1 MHTGRAL
8 GPVRRLVAPVVALLL
23 AGLAMAGCGGSSG
36 ANGAADS
43 SGASEQSTLRLVYT
57 VTAATLPAWVAHDKG
72 FFKENGVTVQLNS
85 TNDLSSII
93 PALGRQYDLGVGI
106 QPVTIKAASTGIDV
120 VQVSGGEI
128 VTKKNPTIIVVS
140 RPDSGITKPEDLV
153 GKNLGA
159 PTLTGNINYAT
170 EYWLKKQGID
180 TSKIQFRQVNTPQM
194 PDQLKAGQ
202 LDAAEIQEPFAE
214 VLLKQGYHNVGYP
227 LEAVGEPAYMAS
239 WIASG
244 SWAQSHKK
252 EIAAFRKGLDEANK
266 FIGEHKD
273 EALQILA
280 KYTGQPMDL
289 IKAAPLAEFSTE
301 NSAETLQQW
310 DKVLRS
316 VGDFTAKVDYDK
328 LVVNP

>member
-1 MHTGRAL
+1 MHTGRAQ
-8 GPVRRLVAPVVALLL
+8 GAVRRSVAPLVGVLVAALAL
-23 AGLAMAGCGGSSG
+23 AGCGGGSSS
-36 ANGAADS
+36 NGASASGSGS
-43 SGASEQSTLRLVYT
+43 SSAPLRLVYT

-72 FFKENGVTVQLNS
+72 FFKKAGVTVELNS

-128 VTKKNPTIIVVS
+128 VTKKNPTILVVS
-140 RPDSGITKPEDLV
+140 APDSGILKPADLV
-153 GKNLGA
+153 GKSLGA

-170 EYWLKKQGID
+170 QYWLQKEGVD
-180 TSKIQFRQVNTPQM
+180 TSKVNFRQVNTPQM
-194 PDQLKAGQ
+194 PDQLKAGR
-202 LDAAEIQEPFAE
+202 LDAAEIQEPYAE

-227 LEAVGEPAYMAS
+227 LQAVGDPAYMAS

-244 SWAQSHKK
+244 QWAKTHKK

-266 FIGEHKD
+266 YIADNKD
-273 EALQILA
+273 GALQILA

-289 IKAAPLAEFSTE
+289 IKSAPLADFSTE
-301 NSAETLQQW
+301 NSPETLQQW
-310 DKVLRS
+310 DKVLKA
-316 VGDFTAKVDYDK
+316 VGNFTAKVDYDK